1 MDFDAIVIGGGHNG
15 LVCAWYLARGGK
27 RVLVLERREI
37 VGGAAVT
44 EEFVPGFR
52 NSTASYT
59 LGLLDPRIIADMNLH
74 AHGLRIVARP
84 SANFLTTH
92 HGRYLLIAGGQI
104 RAATTRLP
112 EAHTAAPPPSHSR
125 LTAAA
130 R

>member
-1 MDFDAIVIGGGHNG
+1 MRISDWSSDVCSSDLACRSRRPDGRIARMDFDAIVIGGGHNG

-74 AHGLRIVARP
+74 AQDRK
-84 SANFLTTH
+84 S
-92 HGRYLLIAGGQI
+92 
-104 RAATTRLP
+104 TRLNS
-112 EAHTAAPPPSHSR
+112 SH
-125 LTAAA
+125 
-130 R
+130 